1 MAGGL
6 EASRVISDNRFM
18 VLKYRY
24 AREGTKRRLW
34 RAFYRVMVYL
44 YYLRVKSRLAWNLT
58 VSRLCCGVV
67 WYCGKIARLDVWRW
81 YCGLWAGLVAVDSLS
96 WWAVDRLKGLWI
108 SKGKTRVRELYPK
121 KIIPK
126 RTSVLC
132 PWPAI
137 FNTIFY
143 HFQIKKW
150 KLFSSKKIG

>member
-1 MAGGL
+1 MEYERL
-6 EASRVISDNRFM
+6 SDRRFDA
-18 VLKYRY
+18 LKYNIVLQ
-24 AREGTKRRLW
+24 G
-34 RAFYRVMVYL
+34 FYFSSGGFCV
-44 YYLRVKSRLAWNLT
+44 
-58 VSRLCCGVV
+58 CCIIILFIYKVLSIVLFEPFKVVGVV
-67 WYCGKIARLDVWRW
+67 VCGSVGNSKGWT
-81 YCGLWAGLVAVDSLS
+81 CGAGTGVVGCCAGLVDSLECCV
-96 WWAVDRLKGLWI
+96 VDRVKDLWI

-132 PWPAI
+132 PRPAI